1 MASARSS
8 PPDLSATA
16 PGPAP
21 AQAAETES
29 TVAIERLRTTVV
41 TVERLQEGRPEEA
54 KDRRRPAMG
63 AGWTVLDRF
72 ESNGR
77 RYIVAVEKPGR
88 SRLSAREYK
97 VLLLAALEA
106 TNKEIA
112 HELGVAHATVK
123 VLLHRAATKLGVR
136 TRADLIEAFR
146 NQVPWREDRDEPR
159 KVDQPRW
166 DVADGAREVRTR
178 ER

>member
-1 MASARSS
+1 
-8 PPDLSATA
+8 
-16 PGPAP
+16 
-21 AQAAETES
+21 
-29 TVAIERLRTTVV
+29 VALERLRTNVV
-41 TVERLQEGRPEEA
+41 TVERLQEGNPEQA
-54 KDRRRPAMG
+54 KDRREPAMG

-88 SRLSAREYK
+88 ARLSAREYK

-106 TNKEIA
+106 SNKEIA

-123 VLLHRAATKLGVR
+123 VLLHRAAAKLGVR

-146 NQVPWREDRDEPR
+146 NQVPWRGDREEARGQVRSEDPR
-159 KVDQPRW
+159 QDQPAW
-166 DVADGAREVRTR
+166 SVVEGAPETRTR